1 MHKSAMAATLTN
13 RPTLSKECGMGV
25 THESELPALSAA
37 QIEILRRYAMLQ
49 ATVQEV
55 RSVLDES
62 FDPDLV
68 PLGRRARIRYRLPE
82 PGVVITR
89 EHISNALDLKRFG
102 LITER
107 GLSDWAT
114 ILLANDAFV
123 LAPGD
128 EDLIA
133 DWLNDLSANLIDR

>member
-1 MHKSAMAATLTN
+1 
-13 RPTLSKECGMGV
+13 
-25 THESELPALSAA
+25 
-37 QIEILRRYAMLQ
+37 MLQ

-55 RSVLDES
+55 RAALDES
-62 FDPDLV
+62 LGADLV
-68 PLGRRARIRYRLPE
+68 PLGRRSRIRYRLPE

-89 EHISNALDLKRFG
+89 DHISNALDLKRFG

-133 DWLNDLSANLIDR
+133 DWLNDLSANLTDR

>member
-1 MHKSAMAATLTN
+1 MHKMCLRATLTN
-13 RPTLSKECGMGV
+13 EPTLSEECGMGV
-25 THESELPALSAA
+25 THESELPALSPS
-37 QIEILRRYAMLQ
+37 QIDVLRRYAMLQ
-49 ATVQEV
+49 ASVQEV
-55 RSVLDES
+55 RAALDEA

-89 EHISNALDLKRFG
+89 DHISNALDLKRFG

-133 DWLNDLSANLIDR
+133 DWLNDLSANLVDR